1 MPIDK
6 DVEPIEDKKQA
17 DDDGDRRDGSTGD
30 GRRRARARSGP
41 PAGGAGA
48 GPADRP
54 GASPRNGSRN
64 ARRNGPAES
73 ADGDGDGNGDGSGDG
88 NGDGSGDG
96 SGDGNGDG
104 RGRVPGSSPGADE
117 NITGSGDGSG
127 CGPGIDSGDGSGG
140 GDGAPKDG
148 DGGTGAGGAPAHR
161 PEAAPEGK
169 PEAASEGEPAGP
181 PGTGSEERSA
191 AGHAD
196 RHGDAP
202 GTDADRVSGDEPLLA
217 ARVHR
222 PSDLMRFLGGILAI
236 AVLLAIAAFAQGT
249 TTGLEHDISKGTEQA
264 PVLLVKL
271 AGLVSSIAVLLVP
284 IAFAIERLIKRD
296 GLRIADGVLAA
307 VLAHGITLATDL
319 WVAQAAPDSIQE
331 ALTRSQGSGLTDPVH
346 GYLAPVIAYMTA
358 VGMARRPR
366 WRVVLWVV
374 LLLDAFAMLVGGYT
388 TPFSIILTVLLGW
401 TVAYGTLYAVG
412 SPNVRP
418 TGQTLLAG
426 LRHVGFRPVTAM
438 RTEDVPDGTDGTVE
452 QGDRGRR
459 YLVTLEDGPPLDV
472 TVVDREQ
479 QAHGF
484 FYRLWRR
491 LTLRSITTRRSSL
504 QSLRQALEQEA
515 LLAYAAIAAGAN
527 APKLIATSELGPD
540 AVMLVYEHLGGRSL
554 DNLEDTEITDDV
566 VRGAW
571 RQVKSLQSRRIAH
584 RRLTGDAI
592 LVDRS
597 GKVILTDLR
606 GGEIAAGDLVLRM
619 DVAQLLVTM
628 GLRVGAERAV
638 SGALEV
644 LGPDA
649 VADCL
654 PLLQPIALSRSTR
667 ATLRRLAR
675 ERAEREREAVLKAS
689 AAARRARAE
698 ASAQASGP
706 ATEESATGPDTDRAI
721 TDTVADTDRTGAQA
735 APDSD
740 RTGAQTEP
748 DTDRTGAQTEPD
760 TDRTGAQTGP
770 DAGRTAEGAGTGPDR
785 TGTAGAPASAAAGD
799 RPEDGRT
806 PPAAA
811 ARPPAVT
818 APTGPA
824 AGHPAKSAPHAERRA
839 DKRAVEEALDAA
851 REEDLLTQIRHQVLL
866 IRPQA
871 PVEPV
876 RLERIRPRT
885 LVSLIAGA
893 VAAYFLLSQIAGNNL
908 GADFSSA
915 HWVWVAVAAAF
926 SALSYVAA
934 AMSLLGFVPERVP
947 FPRTVLAQVAGS
959 FVKIVA
965 PAAVGGVALNTRFL
979 QRSGVRP
986 GLAVASV
993 GAAQLFGL
1001 GAHIL
1006 LLLTFGYLTGT
1017 EKTPSLSPSR
1027 TVIAG
1032 LLTVA
1037 VLVLVVTAIPFLRK
1051 FVSTRLRS
1059 LFAGVVPRMLDVLQR
1074 PVKLL
1079 TGIGGQLLLTFAFV
1093 MCLDASIRAFND
1105 GSQPLSYASLAVV
1118 FLAGN
1123 ALGSAAPTPGG
1134 VGAVEGALILGL
1146 IAAGVP
1152 KDVATASVLL
1162 YRILTLWLPVLPG
1175 WLAFSS
1181 LSRKGA
1187 L

>member
-1 MPIDK
+1 MQPPAAASTSGSESRSETAGPHQDHPRQPSP
-6 DVEPIEDKKQA
+6 EPPTQPARDQGREGAPAAAPSPAASVSPAPA
-17 DDDGDRRDGSTGD
+17 DHARGRGGHARPTASARSAADS
-30 GRRRARARSGP
+30 GRRAAEHERRRTD
-41 PAGGAGA
+41 GGC
-48 GPADRP
+48 
-54 GASPRNGSRN
+54 
-64 ARRNGPAES
+64 
-73 ADGDGDGNGDGSGDG
+73 ADGDD
-88 NGDGSGDG
+88 
-96 SGDGNGDG
+96 
-104 RGRVPGSSPGADE
+104 VAH
-117 NITGSGDGSG
+117 
-127 CGPGIDSGDGSGG
+127 ID
-140 GDGAPKDG
+140 
-148 DGGTGAGGAPAHR
+148 R
-161 PEAAPEGK
+161 L
-169 PEAASEGEPAGP
+169 
-181 PGTGSEERSA
+181 
-191 AGHAD
+191 
-196 RHGDAP
+196 
-202 GTDADRVSGDEPLLA
+202 SGDEPLLP

-222 PSDLMRFLGGILAI
+222 PSDLTRLLAGILAVVV
-236 AVLLAIAAFAQGT
+236 VLGLAAFAHGT
-249 TTGLEHDISKGTEQA
+249 TTGLESDISKGTGQA
-264 PVLLVKL
+264 PDLLVKL
-271 AGLVSSIAVLLVP
+271 AGLMSSIAVLLVP
-284 IAFAIERLIKRD
+284 VAFAIERLIKRD

-307 VLAHGITLATDL
+307 VLAHGVTLATDL
-319 WVAQAAPDSIQE
+319 WVAKAAPGQIQD
-331 ALTRSQGSGLTDPVH
+331 ALTQPASGGGLTDPVH

-366 WRVVLWVV
+366 WRVALWGV
-374 LLLDAFAMLVGGYT
+374 LLLDAFAMLVAGYT
-388 TPFSIILTVLLGW
+388 TPFSIILTVLIGW

-438 RTEDVPDGTDGTVE
+438 RAEDVPDSAD

-479 QAHGF
+479 QAHGY
-484 FYRLWRR
+484 FYRVWRR
-491 LTLRSITTRRSSL
+491 LTLRGITTRRSN

-527 APKLIATSELGPD
+527 APRLIATSELGPD

-554 DNLEDTEITDDV
+554 DSIPDEEITDEV
-566 VRGAW
+566 VHGAF
-571 RQVKSLQSRRIAH
+571 RQVRALQSRRIAH

-597 GKVILTDLR
+597 GRVVLTDLR
-606 GGEIAAGDLVLRM
+606 GGEIAAGDVVLRM
-619 DVAQLLVTM
+619 DIAQLLTTL

-638 SGALEV
+638 AAAVEV

-675 ERAEREREAVLKAS
+675 ERAQAEREAVLATAES
-689 AAARRARAE
+689 ARQARAE
-698 ASAQASGP
+698 Q
-706 ATEESATGPDTDRAI
+706 
-721 TDTVADTDRTGAQA
+721 
-735 APDSD
+735 
-740 RTGAQTEP
+740 
-748 DTDRTGAQTEPD
+748 
-760 TDRTGAQTGP
+760 
-770 DAGRTAEGAGTGPDR
+770 GT
-785 TGTAGAPASAAAGD
+785 SAAEDD
-799 RPEDGRT
+799 RKTVR
-806 PPAAA
+806 
-811 ARPPAVT
+811 
-818 APTGPA
+818 
-824 AGHPAKSAPHAERRA
+824 KSLRAEKQA
-839 DKRAVEEALDAA
+839 EKRAMDEALDEA
-851 REEDLLTQIRHQVLL
+851 REEDLLAQIRHQVLL

-871 PVEPV
+871 PVEPA

-893 VAAYFLLSQIAGNNL
+893 IAAYFLLSQLTQTNL
-908 GADFSSA
+908 TVVSRA
-915 HWVWVAVAAAF
+915 HWGWVAAAVLF

-947 FPRTVLAQVAGS
+947 FLRTVVAQVAGS

-993 GAAQLFGL
+993 GASQLFGL

-1006 LLLTFGYLTGT
+1006 LLLAFGYLTGT
-1017 EKTPSLSPSR
+1017 EKTSSLTPSR

-1051 FVSTRLRS
+1051 FVATRLRS

-1074 PVKLL
+1074 PGKLI
-1079 TGIGGQLLLTFAFV
+1079 TGIGGMLLLTGFFV
-1093 MCLDASIRAFND
+1093 MCLDASIRAFDNGD
-1105 GSQPLSYASLAVV
+1105 QQLSYASIAVV

-1134 VGAVEGALILGL
+1134 VGAVEGALTLGL
-1146 IAAGVP
+1146 IAVGLP
-1152 KDVATASVLL
+1152 PEVATPAVLL
-1162 YRILTLWLPVLPG
+1162 YRLMTLWLPVLPG
-1175 WLAFSS
+1175 WLSFNH
-1181 LSRKGA
+1181 LTRKGA